1 MTNDEQKE
9 LFNERAEIR
18 EYDAGIPREAA
29 ERLAHEDVQQALFF
43 AEVSSVVRMY
53 RTKGGSAVKS
63 FLLQVEKHRGSEAA
77 ERLRGEALLRL
88 GLGGQR

>member
-1 MTNDEQKE
+1 MGEGLKDEPIND
-9 LFNERAEIR
+9 
-18 EYDAGIPREAA
+18 
-29 ERLAHEDVQQALFF
+29 LAHKDVQQALFL

-53 RTKGGSAVKS
+53 RTKGGGAVKS